1 MKSHFWCLWRWNI
14 SSAWSCCGFSL
25 RLKGRLRSFA
35 SEKSFSA
42 FAFVQDEEF
51 QQSGSKRGGGGAEK
65 MWGNNGAL
73 HIIQDDMKGGLP
85 NLWRDVTFIQ
95 RCRFHTSPPCARHY
109 RPCCGFSPKIGAEF
123 NERKERITR
132 GGCTGRKACGRPRGR
147 DKWELEV
154 SKTPRCDDSKVS
166 YPTKQQVRTNYS
178 MWPRGL
184 AAGSLSRKAA
194 SVDLEK
200 GGQQIHRCQ
209 TC

>member
-1 MKSHFWCLWRWNI
+1 
-14 SSAWSCCGFSL
+14 
-25 RLKGRLRSFA
+25 
-35 SEKSFSA
+35 
-42 FAFVQDEEF
+42 
-51 QQSGSKRGGGGAEK
+51 

-200 GGQQIHRCQ
+200 GGGNKSTDVRPAKTHQPSRNPLSSPLN
-209 TC
+209 